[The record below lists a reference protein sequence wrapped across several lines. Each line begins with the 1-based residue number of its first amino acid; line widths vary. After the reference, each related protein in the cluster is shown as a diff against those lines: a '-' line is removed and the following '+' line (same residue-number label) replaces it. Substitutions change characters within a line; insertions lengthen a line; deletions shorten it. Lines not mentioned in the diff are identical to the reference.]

1 MKKLVSLLL
10 AVLMLG
16 TCLVAFSSC
25 GESETVIVGFD
36 AGYPPFGYKDSETGE
51 YVGFDI
57 EYAKKVF
64 ESLDMEVEFKPIDWA
79 AKDELL
85 KTGAI
90 DLIWNGFTYEGRE
103 DDYEW
108 TDRYFDNSIVVL
120 TKTNA
125 GINAVSDLAGKAV
138 AVQSDSSGESAL
150 KKKTDLVASLK
161 DGKYL
166 TEADYTTAFT
176 KLEAG
181 SYDAIVIDIGVA
193 KHLIGSKTA
202 EYKIL
207 SEEISKET
215 YAVGFLKG
223 NTELCQ
229 QVNEAMNEVA
239 QDTEFIKGLCT
250 KYELEYD
257 SFLLG
262 K

>member
-1 MKKLVSLLL
+1 MKKVLTLLL
-10 AVLMLG
+10 ALLMVS
-16 TCLVAFSSC
+16 TCLVAFSAC
-25 GESETVIVGFD
+25 GGSKTVIVGFD
-36 AGYPPFGYKDSETGE
+36 AGYPPFGYKDTATGE

-64 ESLDMEVEFKPIDWA
+64 ETLDMEVEFKPIDWA

-103 DDYEW
+103 DSYEW

-120 TKTNA
+120 TKTDSGITSVA
-125 GINAVSDLAGKAV
+125 GLAGKAV

-150 KKKTDLVASLK
+150 EKKTDLVAGFK

-193 KHLIGSKTA
+193 KHLIGAKTA
-202 EYKIL
+202 EYTIL

-223 NTELCQ
+223 NTELCEK
-229 QVNEAMNEVA
+229 VNNAMNEVA
-239 QDTEFIKGLCT
+239 KDIAFIKGLCD